1 MLNLQDLPDEVIL
14 KILSYQRAKE
24 LISCGQVSTRIRK
37 ISHDGTLWTTAN
49 LEKKIVKAEF
59 LEMILG
65 KGCRNLNLCHSRILG
80 RFSSNLKSQLSVL
93 KWFQT
98 PFQPECECNIINC
111 NCVDDK
117 EDETQYVLEELLS
130 SCCSLQHLVIEDVF
144 ITLKMMV
151 SICENGKTLQTL
163 KLNKSYFDFLEND
176 SLDDNN
182 TFASNYLQEIIKCCQ
197 ELKEVDLAY
206 VNGAEGLEEDDLELL
221 VRNISP
227 NVENLN
233 LISSYIKDDHVK
245 TLLRRC
251 NKIKALSLEPLLITD
266 DSLKNIRQHLNHTLE
281 ELSLGPN
288 DGQAMN
294 RHLGQDNY
302 YDMIVILPSLFGL
315 KSMQRLKLLNLCYIK
330 DDSEEIQ
337 NLRQQL
343 PHLMIKGVLN

>member
-1 MLNLQDLPDEVIL
+1 MFTIQDLPDELVL
-14 KILSYQRAKE
+14 KIFSYLDTKD
-24 LISCGQVSTRIRK
+24 LIICGQVSKRIRR
-37 ISHDGTLWTTAN
+37 ISHDSTLWVTAN
-49 LEKKIVKAEF
+49 LENKIVKAELLDII
-59 LEMILG
+59 LE
-65 KGCRNLNLCHSRILG
+65 KGCRILNLRHTTIVGSL
-80 RFSSNLKSQLSVL
+80 SSNTKSPLSVL
-93 KWFQT
+93 NLSD
-98 PFQPECECNIINC
+98 CDCDASIRG
-111 NCVDDK
+111 
-117 EDETQYVLEELLS
+117 LEELLL
-130 SCCSLQHLVIEDVF
+130 SCCSLQHLVIEGVYL
-144 ITLKMMV
+144 TATMAV
-151 SICENGKTLQTL
+151 GICKNGKTLQTL
-163 KLNKSYFDFLEND
+163 NLNKSYFDFLEND

-288 DGQAMN
+288 DGQAVS